1 VNELRIS
8 YVCSKPNT
16 YYTSSRLLYL
26 VANKIEPH
34 GLLFDHTMVQLHQPS
49 FKDIRVHLMD
59 KFRFN
64 SLSEMMLFK
73 LSLDQKELQE
83 KLLDYDGKMTGMT
96 WVTN

>member
-1 VNELRIS
+1 
-8 YVCSKPNT
+8 
-16 YYTSSRLLYL
+16 
-26 VANKIEPH
+26 
-34 GLLFDHTMVQLHQPS
+34 
-49 FKDIRVHLMD
+49 MD